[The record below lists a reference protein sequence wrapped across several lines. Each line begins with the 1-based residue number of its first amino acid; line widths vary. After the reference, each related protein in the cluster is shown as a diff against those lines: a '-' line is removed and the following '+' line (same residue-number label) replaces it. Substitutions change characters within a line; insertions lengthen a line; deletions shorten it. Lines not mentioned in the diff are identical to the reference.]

1 MNGDFFFPIQL
12 SILVACLAAAV
23 SLILA
28 VLAAYRT
35 VMTDGRGSSVLETV
49 YLLPL
54 VLPPS
59 VLGFL
64 LLFVF
69 GMNSPVGRT
78 VELLFGQTILFSKAA
93 AVIAAVIVA
102 FPLMYQS
109 VKTGFAEVNRDIVGA
124 SKVDGASNWKAF
136 YHVVLPLAKRS
147 LVMGVILGF
156 TRALGEFGAT
166 LMFAGNIP
174 GKTQTISTA
183 IYVALESGES
193 PLAWKYAG
201 VSIGLSFLLLFMMKG
216 LDGRK
221 EI

>member
-12 SILVACLAAAV
+12 SILVACMAAAI

-28 VLAAYRT
+28 VLAAYRN
-35 VMTDGRGSSVLETV
+35 VMTGGRGSSVLETV

-69 GMNSPVGRT
+69 GMNSPVGQT
-78 VELLFGQTILFSKAA
+78 VELLFGQTILFSKPA
-93 AVIAAVIVA
+93 AVIAAVIVS

-136 YHVVLPLAKRS
+136 YHVVLPLAKQS
-147 LVMGVILGF
+147 IVMGVILGF

-183 IYVALESGES
+183 IYVAIESGES
-193 PLAWKYAG
+193 HLAWKYAG
-201 VSIGLSFLLLFMMKG
+201 VSIGLSFLLLFLMKG

-221 EI
+221 ER

>member
-1 MNGDFFFPIQL
+1 VNGDFFFPIQL
-12 SILVACLAAAV
+12 SILVACIAAAV

-35 VMTDGRGSSVLETV
+35 VMTGGRGSSVLETV

-69 GMNSPVGRT
+69 GMNSPVGQT
-78 VELLFGQTILFSKAA
+78 VELLFGHTILFSKAA
-93 AVIAAVIVA
+93 AVIAAVIVS

-136 YHVVLPLAKRS
+136 YHVVLPLAKQS
-147 LVMGVILGF
+147 IVMGVILGF

-174 GKTQTISTA
+174 GETQTISTA
-183 IYVALESGES
+183 IYVAIESGES
-193 PLAWKYAG
+193 HLAWKYAG
-201 VSIGLSFLLLFMMKG
+201 VSIGLSFLLLFLMKW

-221 EI
+221 ER

>member
-12 SILVACLAAAV
+12 SILVACIAAAV

-35 VMTDGRGSSVLETV
+35 VMTGGRGSSVLETV

-69 GMNSPVGRT
+69 GMNSPVGQT

-93 AVIAAVIVA
+93 AVIAAVIVS

-136 YHVVLPLAKRS
+136 YHVVLPLAKQS
-147 LVMGVILGF
+147 IVMGVILGF

-183 IYVALESGES
+183 IYVAIESGES
-193 PLAWKYAG
+193 HLAWKYAG
-201 VSIGLSFLLLFMMKG
+201 VSIGLSFLLLFLMKW

-221 EI
+221 ER